1 MDKHK
6 LIQLVNRCYLGYPD
20 AGKELGKHYGFLYDV
35 VTEGLVAEASAE
47 HCNNKV
53 DELEST
59 VMDLE
64 DEIGQLERAILTLEE
79 ELADAYRE
87 LNAAR
92 DELNQVEIDR

>member
-6 LIQLVNRCYLGYPD
+6 LIQLVNRCYLEYPD
-20 AGKELGKHYGFLYDV
+20 AVEELGKHYGFLYD
-35 VTEGLVAEASAE
+35 TLAEGLVAESE
-47 HCNNKV
+47 YCNNKV

>member
-20 AGKELGKHYGFLYDV
+20 AHEELGKHYGFLYDV

-47 HCNNKV
+47 YCSNKV

-79 ELADAYRE
+79 ELSEARE
-87 LNAAR
+87 ALDEALNK
-92 DELNQVEIDR
+92 D